1 MPIPGSAVKRVL
13 LEVPGS
19 MLDAAMLPYVQK
31 WSEPPQALE
40 VLEVLDHCIHG
51 ALASGLVVQL
61 LQQEYGDALKREYLS
76 HGQLVPLATWR
87 DA

>member
-1 MPIPGSAVKRVL
+1 MVRKTL

-19 MLDAAMLPYVQK
+19 MLDAAMLPYVKK
-31 WSEPPQALE
+31 WSEPPKALE
-40 VLEVLDHCIHG
+40 VLEVLDHCING
-51 ALASGLVVQL
+51 ALASGLVIQL
-61 LQQEYGDALKREYLS
+61 LQQEYDDALKREDLL